1 MPLRNIIKHSALGR
15 WALVPFRLLVI
26 ALPYGLR
33 QLGAIVRWA
42 FASKEHYNF
51 TYHLTDLNRRYLANY
66 TAVLS
71 GHPVSEIDRFMRELE
86 TDEALR
92 SALINQTLTSPDRY
106 NSDLEPRYGRRLG
119 WYALL
124 RATKPQIVVETGV
137 DRGLGTAILAAAMRR
152 NTQEGFPGIIY
163 ATDIVPDCGHLLA
176 EPYKQHVRVL
186 LGDSVESLKKL
197 KKTVDI
203 FIHDSDHRA
212 EYEWA
217 ELLAI
222 EPRLHPCSLVL
233 SDNAYFTSKLME
245 FAQRLGK
252 SFLYFQDQP
261 KDHWWPGDGI
271 GAAFVPGVKTD
282 FQKPEPEIL
291 DHEIPEPHETQ

>member
-1 MPLRNIIKHSALGR
+1 MCSVREFFKHSALGR
-15 WALVPFRLLVI
+15 WALVPFRLLII

-33 QLGAIVRWA
+33 QFCTIVRWA

-51 TYHLTDLNRRYLANY
+51 TYHLTDLNRRYLASY
-66 TAVLS
+66 IAVLS
-71 GHPVSEIDRFMRELE
+71 GHPVSEIDCFMRELE

-92 SALINQTLTSPDRY
+92 SILIRQTLTSPDRH

-137 DRGLGTAILAAAMRR
+137 DRGLGTAILAAAIRR
-152 NTQEGFPGIIY
+152 NSQEGFPGMVY
-163 ATDIVPDCGHLLA
+163 ATDIVPECGHLLA
-176 EPYKQHVRVL
+176 DPYTKHVHILV
-186 LGDSVESLKKL
+186 GDSVESLKKM
-197 KKTVDI
+197 KESVDI

-212 EYEWA
+212 DYEWA
-217 ELLAI
+217 EFLAI
-222 EPRLHPCSLVL
+222 EPRLHPRSLVL
-233 SDNAYFTSKLME
+233 SDNAYCTSKLME
-245 FAQRLGK
+245 FAQRIGK

-271 GAAFVPGVKTD
+271 GATFVPGVKTE
-282 FQKPEPEIL
+282 FQKPG
-291 DHEIPEPHETQ
+291 